1 MRLPTRFL
9 LAAGCVG
16 LLALGNS
23 ALSAPSS
30 RGLAHQ
36 HRVQH
41 LAKNKQHVAKSN
53 KNKMIAQRARHGVR
67 NVRHKTIA
75 QRAAWIAAKY
85 RASPHAAHED
95 RAARL
100 ASMPVAEPPQRPA
113 FGWPILV
120 REARKYIGTNPT
132 ARTRLWCATFMNLV
146 LAKVGYAGT
155 NSDAARSFATY
166 GHRISEPRI
175 GAIAV
180 LTRGRN
186 GGHVGVVSGV
196 DPHGNP
202 IIISGNHGRRVGE
215 GVYSRSRVIAY
226 VMPSE
231 RRPASEIRVAER
243 ATPVMTNSLS
253 AVSRAPSEPA
263 IDSPIAELVAAI
275 QAEQGHSQAK
285 ARPAQRPAPPP
296 APHYT
301 VQQMPERPQHVAQ
314 RPVEH
319 PVRHAPPPRHQVLRR
334 DLPLD
339 PALARLLGIKA
350 RAQAPHHRP
359 HVNHFASAR

>member
-1 MRLPTRFL
+1 MRLQTRVL

-16 LLALGNS
+16 LLALSSS
-23 ALSAPSS
+23 AFSAPAA
-30 RGLAHQ
+30 RGIGHQLRAHHPVKTKTIAQ
-36 HRVQH
+36 HARLGVRNVH
-41 LAKNKQHVAKSN
+41 
-53 KNKMIAQRARHGVR
+53 NKMIARRATKH
-67 NVRHKTIA
+67 
-75 QRAAWIAAKY
+75 RAAVQVA
-85 RASPHAAHED
+85 RANHTAY
-95 RAARL
+95 L
-100 ASMPVAEPPQRPA
+100 VSMPVAEQPKRPM
-113 FGWPILV
+113 FGWPLLV

-166 GHRISEPRI
+166 GRRISEPRI

-186 GGHVGVVSGV
+186 GGHVGVVSGI

-202 IIISGNHGRRVGE
+202 VIISGNHGHRVGE
-215 GVYSRSRVIAY
+215 GVYPRSRVIAY

-231 RRPASEIRVAER
+231 RRPAGETQVAER
-243 ATPVMTNSLS
+243 ATPIATNTLS
-253 AVSRAPSEPA
+253 GASRAPSEPT

-275 QAEQGHSQAK
+275 QAEQGHSEAK
-285 ARPAQRPAPPP
+285 ASPARRPEPPP
-296 APHYT
+296 APHRT
-301 VQQMPERPQHVAQ
+301 VQQMPERPQHIEH
-314 RPVEH
+314 RPAERLA
-319 PVRHAPPPRHQVLRR
+319 PRPAPPAHRTLRR

-350 RAQAPHHRP
+350 RAQAPQHRP
-359 HVNHFASAR
+359 HAKDVASAR